1 MENKRTEKVDSTIN
15 GADREKKQHFS
26 CFILQAKKKVS
37 QSSDYIYFYVY
48 VLHVFMLNS
57 RKKATFWVSD
67 CDAIFFYKSSS
78 SSFSRSYKRLHIHTH
93 AAHSWMYMD
102 CKCNSLTK
110 NEHTKVILYDYN
122 RINISVKVTR
132 IFFFSSFQ
140 FHNTF
145 F

>member
-15 GADREKKQHFS
+15 GADRKKTTFFLLHS
-26 CFILQAKKKVS
+26 ASKKKSLSVLWLHIFLCICAACLHAEQQKKS
-37 QSSDYIYFYVY
+37 YF
-48 VLHVFMLNS
+48 LSLRLWCN
-57 RKKATFWVSD
+57 
-67 CDAIFFYKSSS
+67 FFCYKSSS

-110 NEHTKVILYDYN
+110 NEHTEVILYDYN

-132 IFFFSSFQ
+132 IFFSLLFSSTTLF
-140 FHNTF
+140 
-145 F
+145 